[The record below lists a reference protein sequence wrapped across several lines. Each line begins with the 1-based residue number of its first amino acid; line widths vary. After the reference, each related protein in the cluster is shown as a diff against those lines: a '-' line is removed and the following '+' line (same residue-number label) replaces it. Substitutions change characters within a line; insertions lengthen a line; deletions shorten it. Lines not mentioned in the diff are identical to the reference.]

1 MLKVVPA
8 EKTYEASTFA
18 EKLGVSSSTLRN
30 YKSQFSKA
38 NVTFRNH
45 KGKTIYTENDLVLF
59 NKMLNL
65 HKQGGQ
71 TIKQCVHAVLSVQDS
86 VDNVDN
92 TKNNL
97 AVLDGQDNAQE
108 SQDSVQDKQESFQ
121 EYSITFKQ
129 YEDIIKRL
137 EIQEQELQK
146 YKAQVERRDRQ
157 VTELMRQM
165 QELRKQTCCKKAW
178 WMFWK
183 N

>member
-1 MLKVVPA
+1 MVLLKVVPT
-8 EKTYEASTFA
+8 EKTYEASIFA

-30 YKSQFSKA
+30 YKSQFAKVG
-38 NVTFRNH
+38 VTFRNH
-45 KGKTIYTENDLVLF
+45 KGKTIYTENDLLLF

-65 HKQGGQ
+65 HKQGGK
-71 TIKQCVHAVLSVQDS
+71 TIKDCVLTVLSVQDS
-86 VDNVDN
+86 QDS
-92 TKNNL
+92 T
-97 AVLDGQDNAQE
+97 QDN
-108 SQDSVQDKQESFQ
+108 QDSMDNIKDNQDSFQ
-121 EYSITFKQ
+121 EYTITFKQ

-146 YKAQVERRDRQ
+146 YKAQIERRDRQ

-165 QELRKQTCCKKAW
+165 QELRKQTCRKRAW

>member
-1 MLKVVPA
+1 MLKVVPT
-8 EKTYEASTFA
+8 EKTYEASIFA

-30 YKSQFSKA
+30 YKSQFAKA
-38 NVTFRNH
+38 GVTFRNH
-45 KGKTIYTENDLVLF
+45 KGKTIYTENDLLLF

-65 HKQGGQ
+65 HKQGGRI
-71 TIKQCVHAVLSVQDS
+71 IKDCVLTVLSVQDS
-86 VDNVDN
+86 
-92 TKNNL
+92 
-97 AVLDGQDNAQE
+97 QD
-108 SQDSVQDKQESFQ
+108 SQDSTQDNQDSKNNIKDNQDSFQ
-121 EYSITFKQ
+121 EYAITFKQ

-146 YKAQVERRDRQ
+146 YKAQIERRDRQ

-165 QELRKQTCCKKAW
+165 QELRKQTCRKRAW

>member
-1 MLKVVPA
+1 MLKVVPT

-30 YKSQFSKA
+30 YKSQFAKVG
-38 NVTFRNH
+38 VTFRNH
-45 KGKTIYTENDLVLF
+45 KGKTIYTENDLLLF

-65 HKQGGQ
+65 HKQGGK
-71 TIKQCVHAVLSVQDS
+71 TIKDCVLTVLSVQDS
-86 VDNVDN
+86 QDS
-92 TKNNL
+92 T
-97 AVLDGQDNAQE
+97 QDN
-108 SQDSVQDKQESFQ
+108 QDSMDNIKDNQDSFQ
-121 EYSITFKQ
+121 EYTITFKQ

-146 YKAQVERRDRQ
+146 YKAQIERRDRQ
-157 VTELMRQM
+157 VTEPMRQM
-165 QELRKQTCCKKAW
+165 QELRKQTCRKRAW

>member
-1 MLKVVPA
+1 MLKVVPT
-8 EKTYEASTFA
+8 EKTYEASIFA

-30 YKSQFSKA
+30 YKSQFAKA
-38 NVTFRNH
+38 GVTFRNH
-45 KGKTIYTENDLVLF
+45 KGKTIYTENDLLLF

-65 HKQGGQ
+65 HKQGGK
-71 TIKQCVHAVLSVQDS
+71 TIKDCVLTVLSVQDS
-86 VDNVDN
+86 QDS
-92 TKNNL
+92 T
-97 AVLDGQDNAQE
+97 QDN
-108 SQDSVQDKQESFQ
+108 QDSMDNIKDNQDSFQ
-121 EYSITFKQ
+121 EYAITFKQ

-146 YKAQVERRDRQ
+146 YKAQIERRDRQ

-165 QELRKQTCCKKAW
+165 QELRKQTCRKRAW

>member
-1 MLKVVPA
+1 LLKVVPT
-8 EKTYEASTFA
+8 EKTYEASIFA

-30 YKSQFSKA
+30 YKSQFAKA
-38 NVTFRNH
+38 GVTFRNH
-45 KGKTIYTENDLVLF
+45 KGKTIYTENDLLLF

-65 HKQGGQ
+65 HKQGGK
-71 TIKQCVHAVLSVQDS
+71 TIKDCVLTVLSVQDS
-86 VDNVDN
+86 QDS
-92 TKNNL
+92 T
-97 AVLDGQDNAQE
+97 QDN
-108 SQDSVQDKQESFQ
+108 QDSMDNIKDNQDSFQ
-121 EYSITFKQ
+121 EYAITFKQ

-146 YKAQVERRDRQ
+146 YKAQIERRDRQ

-165 QELRKQTCCKKAW
+165 QELRKQTCRKRAW

>member
-1 MLKVVPA
+1 MLKVVPT
-8 EKTYEASTFA
+8 EKTYEASIFS

-30 YKSQFSKA
+30 YKSQFAKA
-38 NVTFRNH
+38 GVTFRNH
-45 KGKTIYTENDLVLF
+45 KGKTTYTENDLVLF

-71 TIKQCVHAVLSVQDS
+71 TIKDCVHAVLSVQDS
-86 VDNVDN
+86 
-92 TKNNL
+92 
-97 AVLDGQDNAQE
+97 QD
-108 SQDSVQDKQESFQ
+108 SQDSTQDNQDSFQ
-121 EYSITFKQ
+121 EYAITFKQ

-146 YKAQVERRDRQ
+146 YKAQIERRDRQ

-165 QELRKQTCCKKAW
+165 QELRKQTCCKRAW

-183 N
+183 NQK

>member
-1 MLKVVPA
+1 VVPT
-8 EKTYEASTFA
+8 EKTYEASIFA

-30 YKSQFSKA
+30 YKSQFAKA
-38 NVTFRNH
+38 GVTFRNH
-45 KGKTIYTENDLVLF
+45 KGKTIYTENDLLLF

-65 HKQGGQ
+65 HKQGGK
-71 TIKQCVHAVLSVQDS
+71 TIKDCVLVVLSVQDS
-86 VDNVDN
+86 
-92 TKNNL
+92 
-97 AVLDGQDNAQE
+97 QD
-108 SQDSVQDKQESFQ
+108 SQDSTQDNQDSMDNIKDDQDSFQ
-121 EYSITFKQ
+121 EYAITFKQ

-146 YKAQVERRDRQ
+146 YKAQIERRDRQ

-165 QELRKQTCCKKAW
+165 QELRKQTGHKKAW

>member
-1 MLKVVPA
+1 LLKVVPT
-8 EKTYEASTFA
+8 EKTYEASIFS

-30 YKSQFSKA
+30 YKSQFAKA
-38 NVTFRNH
+38 GVTFRNH
-45 KGKTIYTENDLVLF
+45 KGKTTYTENDLVLF

-71 TIKQCVHAVLSVQDS
+71 TIKDCVHAVLSVQDS
-86 VDNVDN
+86 
-92 TKNNL
+92 
-97 AVLDGQDNAQE
+97 QD
-108 SQDSVQDKQESFQ
+108 SQDSTQDNQDSFQ
-121 EYSITFKQ
+121 EYAITFKQ

-146 YKAQVERRDRQ
+146 YKAQIERRDRQ

-165 QELRKQTCCKKAW
+165 QELRKQTCCKRAW

-183 N
+183 NQK